1 MGRRSPTAHPK
12 EVATMS
18 EQFTGRVDVLD
29 SQGRAVFQ
37 FDSAFAVLD
46 LGATGNEGDLRLRGD
61 DGNFKIHLDGGR
73 SLILV
78 NDTAGRRVLNFDGN
92 NALLDIGG
100 QGNEGDLRL
109 FGDDGTLKIHLDAG
123 SGDITLTGADCA
135 EDFETDTP
143 EPPEPGSVMTIG
155 ERGRLRPCTEPYDKR
170 AAGVISGAGSHGA
183 AIVLDRHAEQRAGR
197 SPLALSG
204 KVFCKVDAGYS
215 PIEVGDLLTTS
226 PTIGHAMK
234 ASEPARAFGA
244 TIGKALQPLVA
255 GAGLV
260 PILVALQ

>member
-1 MGRRSPTAHPK
+1 
-12 EVATMS
+12 MS
-18 EQFTGRVDVLD
+18 EQFSGRVDVLD

-73 SLILV
+73 SLFVV
-78 NDTAGRRVLNFDGN
+78 NDTTGRRVLNFDGN

-109 FGDDGTLKIHLDAG
+109 FGDDGTMQIHLDAG
-123 SGDITLTGADCA
+123 AGDITLAGADCA
-135 EDFETDTP
+135 EDFETDTRDSP
-143 EPPEPGSVMTIG
+143 EAGSVMTIG
-155 ERGRLRPCTEPYDKR
+155 DAGRLRPCTEPYDKR
-170 AAGVISGAGSHGA
+170 VAGVISGAGNHSA
-183 AIVLDRHAEQRAGR
+183 AIVLDRHPEQRARR

-234 ASEPARAFGA
+234 AADPARAFGA
-244 TIGKALQPLVA
+244 TIGKALQPVTI
-255 GAGLV
+255 GAALV